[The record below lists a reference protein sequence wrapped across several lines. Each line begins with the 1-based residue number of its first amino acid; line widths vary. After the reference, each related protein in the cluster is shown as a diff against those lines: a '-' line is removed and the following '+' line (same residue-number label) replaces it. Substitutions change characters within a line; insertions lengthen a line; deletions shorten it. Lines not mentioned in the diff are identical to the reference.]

1 MYIILNKK
9 EIEIKEPTSFWD
21 KFKGL
26 KFVLNTIDYGML
38 FKNKKFITTN
48 FHCQRI
54 DIIITDEDNRI
65 IALYEN
71 IGSEKYIINLKA
83 KNTYFFP
90 LKTAQNFRINDILK
104 IKK

>member
-1 MYIILNKK
+1 MYILVNKK
-9 EIEIKEPTSFWD
+9 KIEIKELTSFWD

-26 KFVLNTIDYGML
+26 KFNLKTIDYGLL

-54 DIIITDEDNRI
+54 DIIITDELNRI
-65 IALYEN
+65 IAIYEDVA
-71 IGSEKYIINLKA
+71 SEKYIINIKA
-83 KNTYFFP
+83 KNTYFLP
-90 LKTAQNFRINDILK
+90 LKTAENFRINDILK